1 MSISDKKTQRA
12 VINVCYNLKK
22 SPLETEKTINVTFG
36 ENRLNGRGNG
46 CDNNFWSGV
55 KNGGG
60 GGAFVQRII
69 IADETW
75 LCFHSI
81 IDLPPL
87 RRPASAGRYENTCL
101 LCSSTFRG

>member
-55 KNGGG
+55 KNGGVG
-60 GGAFVQRII
+60 VHLFSESLSLTRPGYA
-69 IADETW
+69 
-75 LCFHSI
+75 SI
-81 IDLPPL
+81 RSSIC
-87 RRPASAGRYENTCL
+87 RP
-101 LCSSTFRG
+101 